1 MKRLQIMLLT
11 AFSSA
16 LLLTGCGKEKEV
28 MEKTPDV
35 EIPVMEQVIDDT
47 PANTEAPA
55 ETDTEAETGTDS
67 ASVSDA
73 PPEEGMVRSRI
84 TNEWV
89 DEEVNN
95 TRPLAIMT
103 PNTKTASQYG
113 ISNADV
119 LYECNVEGSIT
130 RLMWII
136 QDWKNAD
143 KLGNIRS
150 CRDYYVYWAFEW
162 DALYVHFGGPFYIN
176 DVISRTDD
184 IDGKTSSNFFRDK
197 NAKNSTDNAYIDA
210 AGALADADKLGY
222 SIQMRDGFAE
232 EQHYRFA
239 SPAGEPNDLSQYSDA
254 VTANKIDM
262 SPTYPVTNCYFVYNT
277 DTGLYDRFQHLSGSS
292 DGPHTDLANGKQL
305 AFKNILIQ
313 NTYYEVRDDKGYLA
327 FQCHDTTR
335 DGWFFTNGKGIHV
348 NWEKSSDYGATRY
361 YDDDGNEIQ
370 LNTGKT
376 MVCIVEDGDSFLVD
390 DQEFSS
396 R

>member
-1 MKRLQIMLLT
+1 MKKLQIFLLAT
-11 AFSSA
+11 MSCA
-16 LLLTGCGKEKEV
+16 LLFSACGKEEEKPVTAEV
-28 MEKTPDV
+28 PVAEQSIEDIPDV
-35 EIPVMEQVIDDT
+35 KEEPEPEET
-47 PANTEAPA
+47 PEEPEENL
-55 ETDTEAETGTDS
+55 
-67 ASVSDA
+67 

-89 DEEVNN
+89 TEEVNN

-119 LYECNVEGSIT
+119 VYECNVEGSIT

-143 KLGNIRS
+143 RLGNVRS

-162 DALYVHFGGPFYIN
+162 DALYVHFGGPFYI
-176 DVISRTDD
+176 DEVISRTDD
-184 IDGKTSSNFFRDK
+184 IDGKTSSNFWRAKDAK
-197 NAKNSTDNAYIDA
+197 NATDNAYVDA
-210 AGALADADKLGY
+210 AGIMTDIDRLGY
-222 SIQMRDGFAE
+222 ALKLRDGYAD

-239 SPAGEPNDLSQYSDA
+239 SEKEPNDLSQYSDA
-254 VTANKIDM
+254 ITADKIDM
-262 SPTYPVTNCYFVYNT
+262 SPTYPVTNCYFIYNS
-277 DTGLYDRFQHLSGSS
+277 DTGLYERFQHLAGAS
-292 DGPHTDLANGKQL
+292 DGPHTDLATGKQL
-305 AFKNILIQ
+305 TFKNVLIQ
-313 NTYYEVRDDKGYLA
+313 NTYHEVRDDKGYLA

-348 NWEKSSDYGATRY
+348 NWKKTSDYGATRY
-361 YDDDGNEIQ
+361 YDDAGNEIE

-390 DQEFSS
+390 DQKVSP